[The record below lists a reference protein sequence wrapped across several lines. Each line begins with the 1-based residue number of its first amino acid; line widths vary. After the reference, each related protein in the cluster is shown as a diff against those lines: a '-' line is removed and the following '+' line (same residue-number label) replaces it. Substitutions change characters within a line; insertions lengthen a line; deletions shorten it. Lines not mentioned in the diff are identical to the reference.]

1 MALMNDSSPPICIIG
16 AGRMGEGMAVAFSY
30 AGFSVTLIDLKQR
43 LAGDAEIYCH
53 EVRSSL
59 EAELLSLQS
68 LGLLTSNQLKRVN
81 QRIQICSRETAK
93 PHFARA
99 ELIFEAVP
107 EVLDIKQ
114 SCFAW
119 LSEQCSPDAIIA
131 STTSTFLVTQLAEF
145 VSNPGR
151 FVNAHWLNPAM
162 FMPLVEISRSATTSE
177 HVVQRLSSMLR
188 KIGKVPV
195 VCAPVAGYIVP
206 RLQALVM
213 NEAARM
219 VEEGLATAEEID
231 TAVNVGFGLRFSVL
245 GLLEFID
252 WGGGDTLF
260 YGSKYLVE
268 KLSPRFRS
276 PSIIAEHMH
285 SHRNGMRDGQGFYN
299 YDGVNLSQYKKQRLE
314 QYIQRLELMGKM
326 PVFEAS
332 SES

>member
-1 MALMNDSSPPICIIG
+1 MDESAPPICIIG
-16 AGRMGEGMAVAFSY
+16 AGRMGEGMAIAFSY
-30 AGFSVTLIDLKQR
+30 AGLSVALIDLKQR
-43 LAGDAEIYCH
+43 VTGNAEIYCH
-53 EVRSSL
+53 EVRNRL
-59 EAELLSLQS
+59 QGELHSLQS
-68 LGLLTSNQLKRVN
+68 LGLLTSDQLERVD
-81 QRIQICSRETAK
+81 QRIRICNRDAAK
-93 PHFARA
+93 KDLARA
-99 ELIFEAVP
+99 VFIFEAVP
-107 EVLDIKQ
+107 EVLDIKR

-119 LSEQCSPDAIIA
+119 LSDQCSLDAIIA
-131 STTSTFLVTQLAEF
+131 STTSTFLVTQLADF

-162 FMPLVEISRSATTSE
+162 FMPLVEISRSPTTSE
-177 HVVQRLSSMLR
+177 SVVQRVSSMLR

-268 KLSPRFRS
+268 NLSARFES
-276 PSIIAEHMH
+276 PPIIAEHMH

-299 YDGVNLSQYKKQRLE
+299 YEGVNLSQYKKQRLE
-314 QYIQRLELMGKM
+314 QYIQRLELMGKL

-332 SES
+332 LES